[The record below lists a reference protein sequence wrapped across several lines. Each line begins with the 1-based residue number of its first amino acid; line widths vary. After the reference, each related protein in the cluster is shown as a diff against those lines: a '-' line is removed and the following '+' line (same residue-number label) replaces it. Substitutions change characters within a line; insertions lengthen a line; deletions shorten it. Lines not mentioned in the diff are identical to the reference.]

1 MDQIS
6 DVRSDTYFRIVILP
20 FLLKRSLTVAHSL
33 SPLSPLRRFAASF
46 VVMAKSMQS
55 MKVVKGSKSK
65 SMKVVKAMKVLG
77 QGPKIKNVSK
87 KFKELAIAFAQAKAK
102 REDAKLKE
110 IIFLE
115 IPSTAVENI
124 KIKISRGDLINDKPI
139 FMSQFF
145 GDAHEG
151 RLRFQLK
158 SVPQEGQVLPLV
170 DWVPIKRIE

>member
-1 MDQIS
+1 M
-6 DVRSDTYFRIVILP
+6 
-20 FLLKRSLTVAHSL
+20 
-33 SPLSPLRRFAASF
+33 
-46 VVMAKSMQS
+46 
-55 MKVVKGSKSK
+55 
-65 SMKVVKAMKVLG
+65 
-77 QGPKIKNVSK
+77 
-87 KFKELAIAFAQAKAK
+87 AQAKAK
-102 REDAKLKE
+102 REEAMLKE

-158 SVPQEGQVLPLV
+158 SVPQEGQLLPLV

>member
-46 VVMAKSMQS
+46 VVMAKSM

-65 SMKVVKAMKVLG
+65 SMKVVKAMKV
-77 QGPKIKNVSK
+77 QGKIKNVSK

>member
-1 MDQIS
+1 MSMDQIS

-65 SMKVVKAMKVLG
+65 SMKVVKAMKV
-77 QGPKIKNVSK
+77 QGTIKKVSQ

-102 REDAKLKE
+102 REEAMLKE

-158 SVPQEGQVLPLV
+158 SVPQEGQLLPLV

>member
-1 MDQIS
+1 
-6 DVRSDTYFRIVILP
+6 LP

-65 SMKVVKAMKVLG
+65 SMKVVKAMKV
-77 QGPKIKNVSK
+77 QGKIKNVSK